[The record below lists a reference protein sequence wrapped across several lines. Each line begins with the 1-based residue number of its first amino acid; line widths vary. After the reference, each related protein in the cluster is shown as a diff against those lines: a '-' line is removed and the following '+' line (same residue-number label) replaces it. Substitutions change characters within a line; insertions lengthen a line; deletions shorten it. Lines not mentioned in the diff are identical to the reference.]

1 MAFSRNQI
9 NKIRFDDPVTFL
21 TKAQRAY
28 LDKSWAGYFATEIFP
43 KIDESRYEVLYSA
56 NAGRYNTPINQ
67 MVSLLILKD
76 LTNLRYVNLLNEVAL
91 DLRYKY
97 ALCCTDKVDSPA
109 GASTLSNLRNRI
121 RQYKNKTGIDL
132 YQSTL
137 SDIRPQLDELI
148 AKYKFKPKKL

>member
-21 TKAQRAY
+21 TKAQKKY
-28 LDKSWAGYFATEIFP
+28 LDKSWAGFFAEKIFP
-43 KIDESRYEVLYSA
+43 NIHETPYQVLYSPTS
-56 NAGRYNTPINQ
+56 GRYNTPINQ
-67 MVSLLILKD
+67 MVSLLIIKD
-76 LTNLRYVNLLNEVAL
+76 LTGLSYANLVNEVAL

-109 GASTLSNLRNRI
+109 GASTLSNLRTRI
-121 RQYKNKTGIDL
+121 KNYKKKTGIDL

-137 SDIRPQLDELI
+137 SDIKPQLDELI
-148 AKYKFKPKKL
+148 TKYHFRQI

>member
-1 MAFSRNQI
+1 MAFSRNKI
-9 NKIRFDDPVTFL
+9 NKIRFDDPVNFL
-21 TKAQRAY
+21 TKAQKAY
-28 LDKSWAGYFATEIFP
+28 LDKSWAGYFAEEIFP
-43 KIDESRYEVLYSA
+43 KIDESRYQVLYSA

-76 LTNLRYVNLLNEVAL
+76 LTGLSYANLINEVAL

-109 GASTLSNLRNRI
+109 GASTLSNLRTRI
-121 RQYKNKTGIDL
+121 RNYKKKTGIDL

-137 SDIRPQLDELI
+137 SDIRPELDELI
-148 AKYKFKPKKL
+148 SRYNFRKI

>member
-1 MAFSRNQI
+1 MAFSRNKI
-9 NKIRFDDPVTFL
+9 NKIRFDDPVNFL
-21 TKAQRAY
+21 TKTQKAY
-28 LDKSWAGYFATEIFP
+28 LDKSWAGYFAEEIFP
-43 KIDESRYEVLYSA
+43 KIDESRYQVLYSA

-76 LTNLRYVNLLNEVAL
+76 LTGLSYANLINEVAL

-109 GASTLSNLRNRI
+109 GASTLSNLRTRI
-121 RQYKNKTGIDL
+121 RNYKKKTGIDL

-137 SDIRPQLDELI
+137 SDIRPELDELI
-148 AKYKFKPKKL
+148 SRYNFRKI

>member
-1 MAFSRNQI
+1 MAFSRNKI
-9 NKIRFDDPVTFL
+9 NKIRFDDPVNFL
-21 TKAQRAY
+21 TKTQKAY
-28 LDKSWAGYFATEIFP
+28 LDKSWAGYFAEEIFP
-43 KIDESRYEVLYSA
+43 KIDESRYQVLYSA

-76 LTNLRYVNLLNEVAL
+76 LTGLSYANLINEVAL

-109 GASTLSNLRNRI
+109 GASTLSNLRTRI
-121 RQYKNKTGIDL
+121 RNYKKKTGIDL

-137 SDIRPQLDELI
+137 SDIRPELDELI
-148 AKYKFKPKKL
+148 SRYNFRNI

>member
-1 MAFSRNQI
+1 MAFSRNKI
-9 NKIRFDDPVTFL
+9 NKIRFDDPVNFL
-21 TKAQRAY
+21 TKTQKAY
-28 LDKSWAGYFATEIFP
+28 LDKSWAGYFAEEIFP
-43 KIDESRYEVLYSA
+43 KIDESRYQVLYSA

-76 LTNLRYVNLLNEVAL
+76 LTGLSYTNLINEVAL

-109 GASTLSNLRNRI
+109 GASTLSNLRTRI
-121 RQYKNKTGIDL
+121 RNYKKKTGIDL

-137 SDIRPQLDELI
+137 SDIRPELDELI
-148 AKYKFKPKKL
+148 SRYNFRKI

>member
-1 MAFSRNQI
+1 MAFSRNKI
-9 NKIRFDDPVTFL
+9 NKIRFDDPVNFL
-21 TKAQRAY
+21 TKAQKAY
-28 LDKSWAGYFATEIFP
+28 LDKSWAGYFAEEIFP
-43 KIDESRYEVLYSA
+43 KIDESRYQVLYSA

-76 LTNLRYVNLLNEVAL
+76 LTGLSYANLINEVAL

-109 GASTLSNLRNRI
+109 GASTLSNLRTRI
-121 RQYKNKTGIDL
+121 RNYKKKTGIDL

-137 SDIRPQLDELI
+137 SDIRPELDELI
-148 AKYKFKPKKL
+148 SRYNFRNI